1 MNDSTLPGE
10 FKASTLTGAKAA
22 KAAKAAR
29 VVGLA
34 SFGEAAESAESAE
47 TAKAFFWPSRRQGLA
62 ASAVIEGRD

>member
-47 TAKAFFWPSRRQGLA
+47 TAKAFFLALSAARLGGLSRN
-62 ASAVIEGRD
+62 

>member
-10 FKASTLTGAKAA
+10 FKASTLTGA

-62 ASAVIEGRD
+62 ASPVIEGRD